1 MVFLIIIPIHI
12 NYEIYKRHS
21 GSSRSYDSPFKDI
34 LINYAQENK
43 KLVNYAKKNK
53 KRLSIV
59 DDRVH
64 TGWSFNITTLYG
76 MYSALTYGYPPRH
89 AECNLVDWQ
98 LSYGDNLLI
107 AVFTEKSVIETN
119 NLLIS
124 LTNKCKNNNNFIFI
138 EELSKNIKLFKI
150 NEKN

>member
-1 MVFLIIIPIHI
+1 M
-12 NYEIYKRHS
+12 
-21 GSSRSYDSPFKDI
+21 
-34 LINYAQENK
+34 
-43 KLVNYAKKNK
+43 VNYAKKNK

-98 LSYGDNLLI
+98 LSYGDNLLNC
-107 AVFTEKSVIETN
+107 FTEKSVIKTN

-138 EELSKNIKLFKI
+138 EIIKKYKTL
-150 NEKN
+150 